1 MLEFAQSGFWTFL
14 PYRLVQHMPNLRLSP
29 LGIIPQRDR
38 RPRLIVDYSFW
49 GVNDETVRLSPHGAM
64 QFGRALERLLFR
76 IRHANPRFGPTYMAK
91 IDLADGF
98 YRLWLAARGIPNL
111 GVVFS
116 TYDDEEPLVAFP
128 LTLPIGWV
136 ESPPYF
142 CTATETLANLANA
155 VPTQRNLPPHP
166 LEHLADTLPPPIELP
181 HTSSSTHLLGHRP
194 LPEPVAHSS
203 LAPFRA
209 PVLYHDIYVDDYMSL
224 AQGTPRRC
232 TQHRR
237 ALLHSLD
244 DIFRPKDAQDPP
256 QRKDVPSLKK
266 FRQGD
271 ACYATC
277 KVLLGWIIDSVL
289 GILALPAHCYARL
302 LAIFDELRGLR
313 PVSAR
318 SP

>member
-1 MLEFAQSGFWTFL
+1 MESQ
-14 PYRLVQHMPNLRLSP
+14 YQCLRLLGAPASDKSVLSKDPTSHATNTLSSFLKKCSNLPSLDYGRSFHIAWSNTCPTCASP
-29 LGIIPQRDR
+29 RWVSSHSGRQ
-38 RPRLIVDYSFW
+38 PRLIVDYSFW

-111 GVVFS
+111 GAVFP
-116 TYDDEEPLVAFP
+116 TYDDVEPLVAFP
-128 LTLPIGWV
+128 LTLPMGWV

-142 CTATETLANLANA
+142 CTATETVANLANA
-155 VPTQRNLPPHP
+155 VSTQRNLPPHP
-166 LEHLADTLPPPIELP
+166 LEHLADIPPPPIELP

-203 LAPFRA
+203 LAPLRA

-224 AQGTPRRC
+224 AQGTPRRR
-232 TQHRR
+232 TQHWR

-266 FRQGD
+266 FHQGD
-271 ACYATC
+271 ACYAT
-277 KVLLGWIIDSVL
+277 
-289 GILALPAHCYARL
+289 R
-302 LAIFDELRGLR
+302 
-313 PVSAR
+313 
-318 SP
+318 